1 MDIFKRERHLDLS
14 EKRTLEE
21 RIAAM
26 NERLKAAQEFIEDY
40 KAERE
45 EMKAAKMADVLT
57 EVEHKARM
65 FTVPQL

>member
-21 RIAAM
+21 RIATM
-26 NERLKAAQEFIEDY
+26 NDKLKAAQEFIEGY

-45 EMKAAKMADVLT
+45 EMKAAKMDDVLA
-57 EVEHKARM
+57 EVEHKARL
-65 FTVPQL
+65 FTVP